1 MSTPILSSVHPV
13 TCRNTTQLSS
23 MERLRLQ
30 WGRWLVLF
38 RNTPPTAR
46 RSTTLLRNTPRDR
59 LPAHRLLHSYTNSGK
74 TYRCLHIPQEV
85 WLLTHLT
92 GPTLA

>member
-1 MSTPILSSVHPV
+1 MSKPIPSSVHPL
-13 TCRNTTQLSS
+13 TCRNTIQLSS

-30 WGRWLVLF
+30 WGQWLVLF

-46 RSTTLLRNTPRDR
+46 QSTTLLRNTLRDR
-59 LPAHRLLHSYTNSGK
+59 LPAHRLLHSYTNLGK
-74 TYRCLHIPQEV
+74 TYRCLHIRQEV

-92 GPTLA
+92 DPTLA